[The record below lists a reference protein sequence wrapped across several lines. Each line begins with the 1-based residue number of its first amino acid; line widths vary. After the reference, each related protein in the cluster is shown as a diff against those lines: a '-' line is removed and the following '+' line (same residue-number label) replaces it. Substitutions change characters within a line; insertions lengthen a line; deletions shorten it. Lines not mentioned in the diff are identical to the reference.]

1 MFYLKRYIYFTFI
14 KNIKERSET
23 KLTLILAKNKFLTL
37 MKTNCKFRKVWSNF
51 FSSIKN
57 SWKFFSSIFSLNLV
71 DKDGMINPWHSY
83 PSL

>member
-37 MKTNCKFRKVWSNF
+37 MKTNCKFRKV
-51 FSSIKN
+51 
-57 SWKFFSSIFSLNLV
+57 
-71 DKDGMINPWHSY
+71 
-83 PSL
+83 